1 MLEQNILTTSILLMT
16 RCIAIS
22 YFSYYT
28 AYYYYYKQ
36 LIATAVQFA
45 TQKTDAIIN
54 N

>member
-1 MLEQNILTTSILLMT
+1 MT

-28 AYYYYYKQ
+28 AYYYYKQ

-54 N
+54 NWQ